1 MEYFDSHAHYDD
13 EKFDEDR
20 DELIQSLK
28 NENVTKVV
36 SAGYCLEGSKNA
48 IKLSEKYPFIYC
60 TVGIS
65 PNDIENNYQ
74 EDITEIDK
82 ILQEYLTKNDAQEQ
96 NQVKENANK
105 NTTGKIVAVG
115 EIGLDYHYDTDKETQ
130 KIAFK
135 NQIEIANKYNLPIVI
150 HTRDAVSD
158 TLQILK
164 ENPVNKKGVFHCCP
178 FNRELVKEALKLGF
192 YISFSGTVTF
202 KNAKNAEEIV
212 NLVPNDR
219 FLIETDSPYL
229 APEPVRGT
237 RNNSINLKY
246 IVKKIAEFK
255 GMTEEEIAKLSYE
268 NTERIF
274 NI

>member
-65 PNDIENNYQ
+65 PNDIKDNYL

-115 EIGLDYHYDTDKETQ
+115 EIGLDYHYDTDKELQ
-130 KIAFK
+130 KAAFK
-135 NQIEIANKYNLPIVI
+135 KQIEIANKL
-150 HTRDAVSD
+150 
-158 TLQILK
+158 IL
-164 ENPVNKKGVFHCCP
+164 
-178 FNRELVKEALKLGF
+178 R
-192 YISFSGTVTF
+192 
-202 KNAKNAEEIV
+202 
-212 NLVPNDR
+212 
-219 FLIETDSPYL
+219 
-229 APEPVRGT
+229 
-237 RNNSINLKY
+237 
-246 IVKKIAEFK
+246 
-255 GMTEEEIAKLSYE
+255 
-268 NTERIF
+268 
-274 NI
+274 

>member
-115 EIGLDYHYDTDKETQ
+115 EIGLDYHYDTDKELQ
-130 KIAFK
+130 KAAFK
-135 NQIEIANKYNLPIVI
+135 KQIEIANKYNLPIVI